1 MLRRSFFQIMEEASL
16 MGNLVRL
23 SNYMLTSALA
33 QHAMDMSSELLSSL
47 QHDGSEKVTHSSDD
61 RVYRDQPLQFEMHEA
76 ARIVAR
82 DSNPE
87 PHPHASVQSMTELPW
102 CAGQLLQCEGELL
115 ARGCGYQLQPR

>member
-1 MLRRSFFQIMEEASL
+1 MEEASL

-47 QHDGSEKVTHSSDD
+47 QHDGSEKVTYSPDY
-61 RVYRDQPLQFEMHEA
+61 RVKRDQPLQLRCRKQHT
-76 ARIVAR
+76 
-82 DSNPE
+82 
-87 PHPHASVQSMTELPW
+87 HASIQYMTKLSW

-115 ARGCGYQLQPR
+115 AGGCGYQLQPR